1 VKTKISL
8 KDAYHYLIFN
18 IQINKSMAEEIIL
31 DERLITTQ
39 VEGKVMVD
47 KDVLNKLIK
56 EYNE

>member
-1 VKTKISL
+1 MKTKISL
-8 KDAYHYLIFN
+8 KDAYYYLIFN

>member
-8 KDAYHYLIFN
+8 KDAYYYLIFN

>member
-1 VKTKISL
+1 VGKKISL

>member
-1 VKTKISL
+1 
-8 KDAYHYLIFN
+8 
-18 IQINKSMAEEIIL
+18 MAEEIIL
-31 DERLITTQ
+31 DERLIITQ

>member
-1 VKTKISL
+1 MKTKISL
-8 KDAYHYLIFN
+8 KDAYYYLIFN

-31 DERLITTQ
+31 DERLIITQ